1 MLFLA
6 PDGGGDERQ
15 RREAYDA
22 AAGACDARTRSA
34 LPAFDAIDDLL
45 SGFEAISL
53 DGDAAA
59 APTCTQCGQQV
70 VAVDGE
76 GRPRPMMYY
85 RADAYCG
92 LDCLFDAPD
101 PQDGRPLYASR
112 PGLCMHLDAL
122 NTACLALEA
131 ARTSGGCG
139 GGGDGGGS
147 GSGSGG
153 GGNGWGGAGE
163 RNGGGGGG
171 GSDRCDACH
180 RIQCRCGMRVSACY
194 SDDYLGK

>member
-6 PDGGGDERQ
+6 PEGGGDERQ

-59 APTCTQCGQQV
+59 APTCTQCGCSV
-70 VAVDGE
+70 VAVDGS

-139 GGGDGGGS
+139 GGGDCGGS
-147 GSGSGG
+147 GSGSGS
-153 GGNGWGGAGE
+153 GGAGE

-171 GSDRCDACH
+171 RSDRCDACH